1 MPRSVAFGWND
12 VLNELDIKGLLDI
25 ERFLKVNID
34 PTDATQLFR
43 EPAVTRAVSLCMLHG
58 ACRPAQF

>member
-1 MPRSVAFGWND
+1 LND